1 MQGAVL
7 KQTSTKLK
15 KKESDDE
22 IAITGYSEAR
32 GSLKKEGQCCFWM
45 IKRNMSLI
53 HKQFPHVCG
62 LTDSSIG

>member
-22 IAITGYSEAR
+22 IAITGYGEAR

-45 IKRNMSLI
+45 IKRN
-53 HKQFPHVCG
+53 
-62 LTDSSIG
+62 